1 MAPLRLATR
10 SSPLALRQAELVAAA
25 LKAAGEE
32 TELVPL
38 VSSGDRQLSVPIDEL
53 AGRGVFTTE
62 IEQAVLEGRADVAVH
77 SAKDLPSS
85 EPPPGLVLAAVP
97 PRADP
102 RDALVGERLVDLR
115 PGAVVA
121 TGSVR
126 RRAQLAAVRPDLA
139 FRGLRGNIATRLDR
153 LPPGGA
159 VVVAAAA
166 LERLGLSARAAEVLP
181 TSVLLPQVGQGA
193 LALRCRE
200 SDVTTRQRLAA
211 IDDAVSHRCLR
222 AERAFLARLGGGCD
236 APVGAYARCA
246 GANAPVA
253 LEGLLAS
260 RDGHLLLRRRA
271 EGDDPEALGAALADA
286 LVAHDGAI
294 LTGAVARALP

>member
-25 LKAAGEE
+25 LAAAGEE

-102 RDALVGERLVDLR
+102 RDALVGARLVDLR

>member
-25 LKAAGEE
+25 LAAAGEE
-32 TELVPL
+32 TELLPL
-38 VSSGDRQLSVPIDEL
+38 VSSGDRELGVPIDAL

-102 RDALVGERLVDLR
+102 RDALVGGRLADLR

-166 LERLGLSARAAEVLP
+166 LERLGLTARAAEVLP

-200 SDVTTRQRLAA
+200 DDVATRQRLAA

-246 GANAPVA
+246 GAGAPVA

-271 EGDDPEALGAALADA
+271 EGDDPDALGAALADA

-294 LTGAVARALP
+294 LTGAVARTAP